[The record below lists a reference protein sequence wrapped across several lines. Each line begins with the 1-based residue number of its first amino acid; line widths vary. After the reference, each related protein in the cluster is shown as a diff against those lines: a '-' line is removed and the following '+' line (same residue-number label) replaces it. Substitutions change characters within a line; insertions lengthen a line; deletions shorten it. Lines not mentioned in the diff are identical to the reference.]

1 ILMDVQMPEMDGYTA
16 TARIRELERARNMH
30 TPILA
35 VTAHALQGDRDR
47 CLEAGMDGYLSKPLA
62 GKELAEAVHRIFP
75 EEPAPEDAEVGSA
88 DQENGVVHA
97 WDATSA
103 LERLDGDEN
112 LLAEVVEIFLGEAPR
127 QLAELRAAIAAGNAE
142 AAAKIA
148 HSLKGELG
156 YFGMAEVS
164 AYARQI
170 ENLAWQGKLEDMEIV
185 STALEN
191 RVQAIMESMQNAARV
206 PAEVK
211 G

>member
-1 ILMDVQMPEMDGYTA
+1 
-16 TARIRELERARNMH
+16 
-30 TPILA
+30 
-35 VTAHALQGDRDR
+35 VTAHALQGDRNR
-47 CLEAGMDGYLSKPLA
+47 CLAAGMDGYLSKPLA
-62 GKELAEAVHRIFP
+62 GKELAEAIHRIFP
-75 EEPAPEDAEVGSA
+75 EEPVPEEGGSA
-88 DQENGVVHA
+88 DQQNGVAHA

-127 QLAELRAAIAAGNAE
+127 QLAALHAAIAAGNAE
-142 AAAKIA
+142 AAGKIS

-185 STALEN
+185 SAALEN

-211 G
+211 E